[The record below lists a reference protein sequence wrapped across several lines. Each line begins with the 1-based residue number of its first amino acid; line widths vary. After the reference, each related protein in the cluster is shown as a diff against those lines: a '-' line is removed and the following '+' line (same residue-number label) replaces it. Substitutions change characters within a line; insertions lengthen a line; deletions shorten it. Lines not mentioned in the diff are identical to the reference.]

1 MTITLSIDDRE
12 FRQAMAEAEKATG
25 KTTVVILREQM
36 ALWVADLVKK
46 TVDRKG
52 QKHQADRII
61 SDTMK
66 IIAPINVP
74 AALES
79 WRKAFEET
87 GKSEIYRTNKRGQT
101 YKMSEEQSGNKV
113 VTDASVVKSFHR
125 SNRDSRGRVKGKA
138 RAGNEW
144 YPGRILVSERL
155 FNKHVRELKR
165 HIGKTK
171 SGWIAGV
178 NLFKAK
184 VQSMVTRNAEF
195 GARYGTAG
203 DTLKAD
209 SISGYAFAEN
219 KVPWIRDVDRMM
231 DVTLNTRVK
240 DLRTGK
246 YIARWAKAMKAQ
258 NASVS

>member
-1 MTITLSIDDRE
+1 MAITLSIDDRE

-36 ALWVADLVKK
+36 ALWVSDLVKK

-52 QKHQADRII
+52 QKHQADRVTA
-61 SDTMK
+61 DTKK
-66 IIAPINVP
+66 IIAPINLP
-74 AALES
+74 AALDA
-79 WRKAFEET
+79 WQKAFDES

-101 YKMSEEQSGNKV
+101 FKLSKENRNKV

-125 SNRDSRGRVKGKA
+125 ANRDSRGRVKGKA

-155 FNKHVRELKR
+155 FNKHLRELKR

-178 NLFKAK
+178 NMFKAK
-184 VQSMVTRNAEF
+184 VQGMVTRNAEF
-195 GARYGTAG
+195 GYRYSSAG

-258 NASVS
+258 KVSM